1 MGTREG
7 TLLMYG
13 VKLRSGAEPEVQLLR
28 SNKYFSKK
36 PIQQLAVVPEEN
48 ILIALKEG
56 AVSVHAH
63 IIFLN
68 SELNKSFILNF
79 KYRCIKH
86 KFIN

>member
-56 AVSVHAH
+56 VVSVHAH
-63 IIFLN
+63 IIFLFLKQGLN
-68 SELNKSFILNF
+68 SSNF
-79 KYRCIKH
+79 TSRCKKTLID
-86 KFIN
+86 

>member
-56 AVSVHAH
+56 AVSVHAY
-63 IIFLN
+63 ILFLTLELN
-68 SELNKSFILNF
+68 SSSI
-79 KYRCIKH
+79 
-86 KFIN
+86 INQFLHLDVTNIN